1 MGKKRRLNTAKAKFK
16 SKHAT
21 HPRMQYLN
29 SQEETV
35 VETQPEVVL
44 QEEKVEEMPKAAPK
58 RKHDGK
64 ASPKRRFLK
73 KTRVPEALT

>member
-44 QEEKVEEMPKAAPK
+44 QEEKVEETPKDAPK
-58 RKHDGK
+58 RKSTKK
-64 ASPKRRFLK
+64 ASTKKRRPK
-73 KTRVPEALT
+73 KTTTPEITA